1 LDVDVMVTIKFIV
14 EVVLIV
20 ITLAIVIWW
29 VYTNYQSLMVIFEDW
44 INSLI
49 GG

>member
-1 LDVDVMVTIKFIV
+1 MVTIKFIV